1 MGVCFLETWITSI
14 MADFG
19 YIGIFLLIM
28 VENLF
33 PPIPSEI
40 ILTFGGFMTTVS
52 SLNVVMVIIVAT
64 LGSVVGAILL
74 YKVASYFGKE
84 RLTKI
89 VLKHGRILR
98 LKESDIE
105 RAENFF
111 LKYGSWAVFL
121 CRMIP
126 LIRSLIS
133 IPAGMTQMKMSRFL
147 VLTTAGSLLWNTIL
161 IGLGAFLGESWNEIV
176 VFMDSFSTIIYGI
189 IAVIVVVV
197 LGFFFRVRFKKT
209 LDEE

>member
-1 MGVCFLETWITSI
+1 METWITSI

-19 YIGIFLLIM
+19 YIGIFVLIM

-40 ILTFGGFMTTVS
+40 ILTFGGFMTTVT

-74 YKVASYFGKE
+74 YKVAFYFGKE

-89 VLKHGRILR
+89 VLKYGRILR
-98 LKESDIE
+98 LKEADIE
-105 RAENFF
+105 RAESFF

-133 IPAGMTQMKMSRFL
+133 IPAGMTKMKMSRFL
-147 VLTTAGSLLWNTIL
+147 ILTTAGSLLWNTVL
-161 IGLGAFLGESWNEIV
+161 IGLGAMLGESWSEIV
-176 VFMDSFSTIIYGI
+176 VFMDSFSTIIYSI
-189 IAVIVVVV
+189 IAILVVVG
-197 LGFFFRVRFKKT
+197 LGFFFRARFKKT

>member
-1 MGVCFLETWITSI
+1 METWITSI

-19 YIGIFLLIM
+19 YIGIFVLIM

-40 ILTFGGFMTTVS
+40 ILTFGGFMTTVT

-64 LGSVVGAILL
+64 LGSIVGAILL

-89 VLKHGRILR
+89 VLKYGRILR

-133 IPAGMTQMKMSRFL
+133 IPAGMTKMKMSKFL
-147 VLTTAGSLLWNTIL
+147 ILTTAGSLLWNTVL
-161 IGLGAFLGESWNEIV
+161 IGLGAMLGESWSEIV
-176 VFMDSFSTIIYGI
+176 VFMDSFSTIIYSI
-189 IAVIVVVV
+189 IAILVVVG
-197 LGFFFRVRFKKT
+197 LGFFFRARFKKT

>member
-1 MGVCFLETWITSI
+1 

-19 YIGIFLLIM
+19 YIGIFVLIM

-89 VLKHGRILR
+89 VLKYGRILR

-105 RAENFF
+105 RAESFF

-133 IPAGMTQMKMSRFL
+133 IPAGMTKMKMSRFL
-147 VLTTAGSLLWNTIL
+147 VLTTAGSLLWNTVL
-161 IGLGAFLGESWNEIV
+161 IGLGALLGESWNEII
-176 VFMDSFSTIIYGI
+176 VFMDSFSTIIYSI
-189 IAVIVVVV
+189 IAILVVVG
-197 LGFFFRVRFKKT
+197 LGFFFRARFKKT

>member
-1 MGVCFLETWITSI
+1 METWITSI

-19 YIGIFLLIM
+19 YIGIFVLIM

-40 ILTFGGFMTTVS
+40 ILTFGGFMTTVT

-89 VLKHGRILR
+89 VLKYGRILR

-105 RAENFF
+105 RAESFF

-133 IPAGMTQMKMSRFL
+133 IPAGMTKMKMSRFL
-147 VLTTAGSLLWNTIL
+147 ILTTAGSLLWNTVL
-161 IGLGAFLGESWNEIV
+161 IGLGAVLGESWNEIV
-176 VFMDSFSTIIYGI
+176 VFMDSFSIIIYSV
-189 IAVIVVVV
+189 IAILVVVG
-197 LGFFFRVRFKKT
+197 LGFFFRARFKKT

>member
-1 MGVCFLETWITSI
+1 METWITSI

-74 YKVASYFGKE
+74 YKVASYFGKA

-133 IPAGMTQMKMSRFL
+133 IPAGMTKMKMSRFL
-147 VLTTAGSLLWNTIL
+147 VLTTAGSLLWNTVL

-176 VFMDSFSTIIYGI
+176 VFMDSFSTIIYSI
-189 IAVIVVVV
+189 IAVIVVVG
-197 LGFFFRVRFKKT
+197 LGFFFRARFKKT

>member
-105 RAENFF
+105 HAENFF

-147 VLTTAGSLLWNTIL
+147 VLTTAGSLLWNTVL

-189 IAVIVVVV
+189 IAVIVVVG
-197 LGFFFRVRFKKT
+197 LGFFFRARFKKT

>member
-1 MGVCFLETWITSI
+1 METWITSI

-19 YIGIFLLIM
+19 YIGIFVLIM

-40 ILTFGGFMTTVS
+40 ILTFGGFMTTVT

-89 VLKHGRILR
+89 VLKYGRILR

-133 IPAGMTQMKMSRFL
+133 IPAGMTKMKMSKFL
-147 VLTTAGSLLWNTIL
+147 ILTTAGSLLWNTVL
-161 IGLGAFLGESWNEIV
+161 IGLGAMLGESWSEIV
-176 VFMDSFSTIIYGI
+176 VFMDSFSTIIYSI
-189 IAVIVVVV
+189 IAILVVVG
-197 LGFFFRVRFKKT
+197 LGFFFRARFKNIR
-209 LDEE
+209 

>member
-1 MGVCFLETWITSI
+1 METWITSI

-19 YIGIFLLIM
+19 YIGIFVLIM

-40 ILTFGGFMTTVS
+40 ILTFGGFMTTVT

-89 VLKHGRILR
+89 VLKYGRILR

-133 IPAGMTQMKMSRFL
+133 IPAGMTKMKMSKFL
-147 VLTTAGSLLWNTIL
+147 ILTAAGSLLWNTVL
-161 IGLGAFLGESWNEIV
+161 IGLGAMLGESWSEIV
-176 VFMDSFSTIIYGI
+176 VFMDSFSTIIYSI
-189 IAVIVVVV
+189 IAILVVVG
-197 LGFFFRVRFKKT
+197 LGFFFRARFKKT

>member
-1 MGVCFLETWITSI
+1 METWITSI

-19 YIGIFLLIM
+19 YIGIFILIM

-40 ILTFGGFMTTVS
+40 ILTFGGFMTTVT

-89 VLKHGRILR
+89 VLKYGRILR
-98 LKESDIE
+98 LKEADIE
-105 RAENFF
+105 RAESFF

-133 IPAGMTQMKMSRFL
+133 IPAGMTKMKMSKFL
-147 VLTTAGSLLWNTIL
+147 ILTTAGSLLWNTVL
-161 IGLGAFLGESWNEIV
+161 IGLGAMLGESWSEIV
-176 VFMDSFSTIIYGI
+176 VFMDSFSTIIYSI
-189 IAVIVVVV
+189 IAILVVVG
-197 LGFFFRVRFKKT
+197 LGFFFRARFKKT

>member
-1 MGVCFLETWITSI
+1 METWITSI
-14 MADFG
+14 MADFS
-19 YIGIFLLIM
+19 YIGIFVLIM

-40 ILTFGGFMTTVS
+40 ILTFGGFMTTVT

-89 VLKHGRILR
+89 VLKYGRILR

-133 IPAGMTQMKMSRFL
+133 IPAGMTKMKMSKFL
-147 VLTTAGSLLWNTIL
+147 ILTTAGSLLWNTVL
-161 IGLGAFLGESWNEIV
+161 IGLGAMLGESWSEIV
-176 VFMDSFSTIIYGI
+176 VFMDSFSTIIYSI
-189 IAVIVVVV
+189 IAILVVVG
-197 LGFFFRVRFKKT
+197 LGFFFRARFKKT

>member
-1 MGVCFLETWITSI
+1 METWITSI

-19 YIGIFLLIM
+19 YIGIYILIM

-40 ILTFGGFMTTVS
+40 ILTFGGFMTTVT

-89 VLKHGRILR
+89 VLKYGRILR
-98 LKESDIE
+98 LKEADIE
-105 RAENFF
+105 RAESFF

-133 IPAGMTQMKMSRFL
+133 IPAGMTKMKMSKFL
-147 VLTTAGSLLWNTIL
+147 ILTTAGSLLWNTVL
-161 IGLGAFLGESWNEIV
+161 IGLGAMLGESWNEIV
-176 VFMDSFSTIIYGI
+176 VFMDSFSTIIYSI
-189 IAVIVVVV
+189 IAILVVVG
-197 LGFFFRVRFKKT
+197 LGFFFRARFKKT

>member
-1 MGVCFLETWITSI
+1 METWITSI

-19 YIGIFLLIM
+19 YIGIFVLIM

-40 ILTFGGFMTTVS
+40 ILTFGGFMTTVT

-89 VLKHGRILR
+89 VLKYGRILR
-98 LKESDIE
+98 LKEADIE

-133 IPAGMTQMKMSRFL
+133 IPAGMTKMKMSKFL
-147 VLTTAGSLLWNTIL
+147 ILTTAGSLLWNTVL
-161 IGLGAFLGESWNEIV
+161 IGLGAMLGESWSEIV
-176 VFMDSFSTIIYGI
+176 VFMDSFSTIIYSI
-189 IAVIVVVV
+189 IAILVVVG
-197 LGFFFRVRFKKT
+197 LGFFFRARFKKT

>member
-1 MGVCFLETWITSI
+1 METWITGI

-19 YIGIFLLIM
+19 YICIFLLIM

-89 VLKHGRILR
+89 VLKYGRILR

-105 RAENFF
+105 RAESFF

-133 IPAGMTQMKMSRFL
+133 IPAGMTKMKMSRFL
-147 VLTTAGSLLWNTIL
+147 VLTTAGSLLWNTVL
-161 IGLGAFLGESWNEIV
+161 IGLGALLGESWNEIV
-176 VFMDSFSTIIYGI
+176 VFMDSFSTIIYSI
-189 IAVIVVVV
+189 IAGLLIVG
-197 LGFFFRVRFKKT
+197 LAFFIRARFKKT
-209 LDEE
+209 VDEE

>member
-1 MGVCFLETWITSI
+1 METWITSI

-28 VENLF
+28 IENLF

-84 RLTKI
+84 RLTHI
-89 VLKHGRILR
+89 VLKYGRVLR

-105 RAENFF
+105 RAESFF

-133 IPAGMTQMKMSRFL
+133 IPAGMTKMKMSRFL
-147 VLTTAGSLLWNTIL
+147 ILTTAGSLLWNTVL
-161 IGLGAFLGESWNEIV
+161 IGLGALLGESWSEIV
-176 VFMDSFSTIIYGI
+176 VFMDSFSTVIYSI
-189 IAVIVVVV
+189 IAVITLLG
-197 LGFFFRVRFKKT
+197 LGFFFRARFKKT

>member
-1 MGVCFLETWITSI
+1 METWITSI

-19 YIGIFLLIM
+19 YIGIFVLIM

-89 VLKHGRILR
+89 VLKYGRILR

-105 RAENFF
+105 RAESFF

-133 IPAGMTQMKMSRFL
+133 IPAGMTKMKMSRFL
-147 VLTTAGSLLWNTIL
+147 VLTTAGSLLWNTVL
-161 IGLGAFLGESWNEIV
+161 IGLGAMLGESWNEIV
-176 VFMDSFSTIIYGI
+176 IFMDSFSTIIYSV
-189 IAVIVVVV
+189 IAILVVVG
-197 LGFFFRVRFKKT
+197 LGFFFRARFKKT

>member
-1 MGVCFLETWITSI
+1 

-89 VLKHGRILR
+89 VLKYGRILR

-147 VLTTAGSLLWNTIL
+147 VLTTAGSLLWNTVL

-189 IAVIVVVV
+189 IAVIVVVG
-197 LGFFFRVRFKKT
+197 LGFFFRARFKKT

>member
-1 MGVCFLETWITSI
+1 METWITSI

-19 YIGIFLLIM
+19 YIGIFVLIM

-40 ILTFGGFMTTVS
+40 ILTFGGFMTTVT

-89 VLKHGRILR
+89 VLKYGRILR

-105 RAENFF
+105 RAESFF

-133 IPAGMTQMKMSRFL
+133 IPAGMTKMKMSRFL
-147 VLTTAGSLLWNTIL
+147 ILTTAGSLLWNTVL
-161 IGLGAFLGESWNEIV
+161 IGLGAVLGESWNEIV
-176 VFMDSFSTIIYGI
+176 VFMDSFSTIIYSV
-189 IAVIVVVV
+189 IAILVVVG
-197 LGFFFRVRFKKT
+197 LGFFFRSRFKKT

>member
-1 MGVCFLETWITSI
+1 METWITSI

-19 YIGIFLLIM
+19 YIGIFVLIM

-33 PPIPSEI
+33 SPIPSEI
-40 ILTFGGFMTTVS
+40 ILTFGGFMTTVT

-89 VLKHGRILR
+89 VLKYGRILR

-105 RAENFF
+105 RAESFF

-133 IPAGMTQMKMSRFL
+133 IPAGMTKMKMSRFL
-147 VLTTAGSLLWNTIL
+147 ILTTAGSLLWNTVL
-161 IGLGAFLGESWNEIV
+161 IGLGAVLGESWNEIV
-176 VFMDSFSTIIYGI
+176 VFMDSFSTIIYSV
-189 IAVIVVVV
+189 IAILVVVG
-197 LGFFFRVRFKKT
+197 LGFFFRARFKKT

>member
-1 MGVCFLETWITSI
+1 METWITSI

-19 YIGIFLLIM
+19 YVGIFLLIM

-89 VLKHGRILR
+89 VLKYGRILR
-98 LKESDIE
+98 LKESDIA
-105 RAENFF
+105 RAESFF

-133 IPAGMTQMKMSRFL
+133 IPAGMTKMKMSRFL
-147 VLTTAGSLLWNTIL
+147 VLTTAGSLLWNTVL
-161 IGLGAFLGESWNEIV
+161 IGLGALLGESWNEIV
-176 VFMDSFSTIIYGI
+176 VFMDSFSTIIYSI
-189 IAVIVVVV
+189 IAGLLIVG
-197 LGFFFRVRFKKT
+197 LAFFIRARFKKT

>member
-1 MGVCFLETWITSI
+1 METWITSI

-19 YIGIFLLIM
+19 YIGIFVLIM

-40 ILTFGGFMTTVS
+40 ILTFGGFMTTVT

-89 VLKHGRILR
+89 VLKYGRILR

-133 IPAGMTQMKMSRFL
+133 IPAGMTKMKMSKFL
-147 VLTTAGSLLWNTIL
+147 ILTTAGSLLWNTVL
-161 IGLGAFLGESWNEIV
+161 IGLGAMLGESWSEIV
-176 VFMDSFSTIIYGI
+176 VFMDSFSTIIYSI
-189 IAVIVVVV
+189 IAILVVVG
-197 LGFFFRVRFKKT
+197 LGFFFRARFKKT
-209 LDEE
+209 

>member
-1 MGVCFLETWITSI
+1 METWITSI

-189 IAVIVVVV
+189 IAVIVVVG

>member
-1 MGVCFLETWITSI
+1 METWITSI

-19 YIGIFLLIM
+19 YIGIFVLIM

-40 ILTFGGFMTTVS
+40 ILTFGGFMTTVT

-89 VLKHGRILR
+89 VLKYGRILR

-105 RAENFF
+105 RAESFF

-133 IPAGMTQMKMSRFL
+133 IPAGMTKMKMSRFL
-147 VLTTAGSLLWNTIL
+147 ILTTAGSLLWNTVL
-161 IGLGAFLGESWNEIV
+161 IGLGAVLEESWNEIV
-176 VFMDSFSTIIYGI
+176 VFMDSFSTIIYSV
-189 IAVIVVVV
+189 IAILVVVG
-197 LGFFFRVRFKKT
+197 LGYFFRARFKKT

>member
-1 MGVCFLETWITSI
+1 METWITSI

-19 YIGIFLLIM
+19 YIGIFVLIM

-40 ILTFGGFMTTVS
+40 ILTFGGFMTTVTA
-52 SLNVVMVIIVAT
+52 LNVVMVIIVAT

-89 VLKHGRILR
+89 VLKYGRILR

-105 RAENFF
+105 RAESFF

-133 IPAGMTQMKMSRFL
+133 IPAGMTKMKMSRFL
-147 VLTTAGSLLWNTIL
+147 ILTTAGSLLWNTVL
-161 IGLGAFLGESWNEIV
+161 IGLGAVLGESWNEIV
-176 VFMDSFSTIIYGI
+176 VFMDSFSTIIYSV
-189 IAVIVVVV
+189 IAILVVVG
-197 LGFFFRVRFKKT
+197 LGYFFRARFKKT

>member
-1 MGVCFLETWITSI
+1 MGTWITSI

-19 YIGIFLLIM
+19 YIGIFVLIM

-40 ILTFGGFMTTVS
+40 ILTFGGFMTTVT

-89 VLKHGRILR
+89 VLKYGRILR

-133 IPAGMTQMKMSRFL
+133 IPAGMTKMKMSKFL
-147 VLTTAGSLLWNTIL
+147 ILTTAGSLLWNTVL
-161 IGLGAFLGESWNEIV
+161 IGLGAMLGESWSEIV
-176 VFMDSFSTIIYGI
+176 VFMDSFSTIIYSI
-189 IAVIVVVV
+189 IAILVVVG
-197 LGFFFRVRFKKT
+197 LGFFFRARFKKT

>member
-1 MGVCFLETWITSI
+1 METWITSI

-19 YIGIFLLIM
+19 YIGIFVLIM

-40 ILTFGGFMTTVS
+40 ILTFGGFMTTVT

-74 YKVASYFGKE
+74 YKIASYFGKE

-89 VLKHGRILR
+89 VLKYGRILR

-133 IPAGMTQMKMSRFL
+133 IPAGMTKMKMSKFL
-147 VLTTAGSLLWNTIL
+147 ILTTAGSLLWNTVL
-161 IGLGAFLGESWNEIV
+161 IGLGAMLGESWSEIV
-176 VFMDSFSTIIYGI
+176 VFMDSFSTIIYSI
-189 IAVIVVVV
+189 IAILVVVG
-197 LGFFFRVRFKKT
+197 LGFFFRARFKKT

>member
-1 MGVCFLETWITSI
+1 METWITSI

-40 ILTFGGFMTTVS
+40 ILTFGGFMTTIS

-98 LKESDIE
+98 LKASDIE

-133 IPAGMTQMKMSRFL
+133 IPAGMTKMKMSRFL
-147 VLTTAGSLLWNTIL
+147 VLTTAGSLLWNTVL
-161 IGLGAFLGESWNEIV
+161 IGLGALLGESWNEIV
-176 VFMDSFSTIIYGI
+176 VFMDSFSTIIYSV
-189 IAVIVVVV
+189 IAILIVVG
-197 LGFFFRVRFKKT
+197 LGFFFRARFKKT

>member
-1 MGVCFLETWITSI
+1 METWITSI

-19 YIGIFLLIM
+19 YIGIFVLIM

-40 ILTFGGFMTTVS
+40 ILTFGGFMTTVT

-89 VLKHGRILR
+89 VLKYGRILR

-133 IPAGMTQMKMSRFL
+133 IPAGMTKMKMSRFL
-147 VLTTAGSLLWNTIL
+147 ILTTAGSLLWNTVL
-161 IGLGAFLGESWNEIV
+161 IGLGAMLGESWSEIV
-176 VFMDSFSTIIYGI
+176 VFMDSFSTIIYSI
-189 IAVIVVVV
+189 IAILVVVG
-197 LGFFFRVRFKKT
+197 LGFFFRALSKKH
-209 LDEE
+209 

>member
-1 MGVCFLETWITSI
+1 METWITSI

-19 YIGIFLLIM
+19 YIGIFVLIM

-89 VLKHGRILR
+89 VLKYGRILR

-105 RAENFF
+105 RAESFF

-133 IPAGMTQMKMSRFL
+133 IPAGMTKMKMSRFL
-147 VLTTAGSLLWNTIL
+147 ILTTAGSLLWNTVL
-161 IGLGAFLGESWNEIV
+161 IGLGALLGESWSEIV
-176 VFMDSFSTIIYGI
+176 VFMDSFSTIIYSI
-189 IAVIVVVV
+189 IAILVVIG
-197 LGFFFRVRFKKT
+197 LGFFFRARFKKT

>member
-1 MGVCFLETWITSI
+1 METWITSI

-19 YIGIFLLIM
+19 YIGIFVLIM

-40 ILTFGGFMTTVS
+40 ILTFGGFMTTVT

-89 VLKHGRILR
+89 VLKYGRILR

-105 RAENFF
+105 RAESFF

-133 IPAGMTQMKMSRFL
+133 IPAGMTKMKMSKFL
-147 VLTTAGSLLWNTIL
+147 ILTTAGSLLWNTVL
-161 IGLGAFLGESWNEIV
+161 IGLGAMLGESWSEIV
-176 VFMDSFSTIIYGI
+176 VFMDSFSTIIYSI
-189 IAVIVVVV
+189 IAILVVVG
-197 LGFFFRVRFKKT
+197 LGFFFRARFKKT

>member
-1 MGVCFLETWITSI
+1 METWITSI

-19 YIGIFLLIM
+19 YIGIFVLIM

-40 ILTFGGFMTTVS
+40 ILTFGGFMTTVT

-89 VLKHGRILR
+89 VLKYGRILR

-105 RAENFF
+105 RAESFF

-133 IPAGMTQMKMSRFL
+133 IPAGMTKMKMSRFL
-147 VLTTAGSLLWNTIL
+147 ILTTAGSLLWNTVL
-161 IGLGAFLGESWNEIV
+161 IGLGAVLGESWNEIV
-176 VFMDSFSTIIYGI
+176 VFMDSFSTIIYSV
-189 IAVIVVVV
+189 IAILVVVG
-197 LGFFFRVRFKKT
+197 LGFFFRARFKKT
-209 LDEE
+209 RDEE

>member
-1 MGVCFLETWITSI
+1 METWITSI

-19 YIGIFLLIM
+19 YIGIFVLIM

-40 ILTFGGFMTTVS
+40 ILTFGGFMTTVT

-84 RLTKI
+84 RLTNI
-89 VLKHGRILR
+89 VLKYGRVLR

-105 RAENFF
+105 RAESFF

-133 IPAGMTQMKMSRFL
+133 IPAGMTKMKMSKFL
-147 VLTTAGSLLWNTIL
+147 ILTTAGSLLWNTVL
-161 IGLGAFLGESWNEIV
+161 IGLGAMLGESWSEIV
-176 VFMDSFSTIIYGI
+176 VFMDSFSTVIYSI
-189 IAVIVVVV
+189 IAVIVLVG
-197 LGFFFRVRFKKT
+197 LGFFFRARFKKT

>member
-1 MGVCFLETWITSI
+1 METWITSI

-19 YIGIFLLIM
+19 YIGIFVLIM

-40 ILTFGGFMTTVS
+40 ILTFGGFMTTVT

-84 RLTKI
+84 QLTKI
-89 VLKHGRILR
+89 VLKYGRILR

-111 LKYGSWAVFL
+111 LKYGSWAVLL

-133 IPAGMTQMKMSRFL
+133 IPAGMTKMKMSKFL
-147 VLTTAGSLLWNTIL
+147 ILTTAGSLLWNTVL
-161 IGLGAFLGESWNEIV
+161 IGLGAMLGESWSEIV
-176 VFMDSFSTIIYGI
+176 VFMDSFSTIIYSI
-189 IAVIVVVV
+189 IAILVVVG
-197 LGFFFRVRFKKT
+197 LGFFFRARFKKT

>member
-1 MGVCFLETWITSI
+1 METWITSI

-89 VLKHGRILR
+89 VLKYGRILR

-105 RAENFF
+105 RAESFF

-133 IPAGMTQMKMSRFL
+133 IPAGMTKMKMSRFL
-147 VLTTAGSLLWNTIL
+147 VLTTAGSLLWNTVL
-161 IGLGAFLGESWNEIV
+161 IGLGALLGESWNEIV
-176 VFMDSFSTIIYGI
+176 VFMDSFSTIIYSI
-189 IAVIVVVV
+189 IAGLLIVG
-197 LGFFFRVRFKKT
+197 LAFFIRVRFKKT

>member
-1 MGVCFLETWITSI
+1 METWITSI

-19 YIGIFLLIM
+19 YIGIFVLIM

-33 PPIPSEI
+33 PPNPSEI
-40 ILTFGGFMTTVS
+40 ILTFGGFMTTVT

-89 VLKHGRILR
+89 VLKYGRILR

-105 RAENFF
+105 RAESFF

-133 IPAGMTQMKMSRFL
+133 IPAGMTKMKMSRFL
-147 VLTTAGSLLWNTIL
+147 ILTTAGSLLWNTVL
-161 IGLGAFLGESWNEIV
+161 IGLGAVLGESWNEIV
-176 VFMDSFSTIIYGI
+176 VFMDSFSTIIYSV
-189 IAVIVVVV
+189 IAILVVVG
-197 LGFFFRVRFKKT
+197 LGFFFRARFKKT

>member
-1 MGVCFLETWITSI
+1 METWITSI

-19 YIGIFLLIM
+19 YIGIFVLIM

-40 ILTFGGFMTTVS
+40 ILTFGGFMTTVT

-84 RLTKI
+84 QLPKI
-89 VLKHGRILR
+89 VLKYGRILR

-133 IPAGMTQMKMSRFL
+133 IPAGMTKMKMSKFL
-147 VLTTAGSLLWNTIL
+147 ILTTAGSLLWNTVL
-161 IGLGAFLGESWNEIV
+161 IGLGAMLGESWSEIV
-176 VFMDSFSTIIYGI
+176 VFMDSFSTIIYSI
-189 IAVIVVVV
+189 IAILVVVG
-197 LGFFFRVRFKKT
+197 LGFFFRARFKKT

>member
-1 MGVCFLETWITSI
+1 METWITSI

-19 YIGIFLLIM
+19 YIGIFVLIM

-40 ILTFGGFMTTVS
+40 ILTFGGFMTTVT
-52 SLNVVMVIIVAT
+52 SLNVLMVIIVAT

-89 VLKHGRILR
+89 VLKYGRILR

-105 RAENFF
+105 RAESFF

-133 IPAGMTQMKMSRFL
+133 IPAGMTKMKMSRFL
-147 VLTTAGSLLWNTIL
+147 ILTTAGSLLWNTVL
-161 IGLGAFLGESWNEIV
+161 IGLGAVLGESWNEIV
-176 VFMDSFSTIIYGI
+176 VFMDSFSTIIYSV
-189 IAVIVVVV
+189 IAILVVVG
-197 LGFFFRVRFKKT
+197 LGFFFRARFKKT

>member
-1 MGVCFLETWITSI
+1 METWITSI

-19 YIGIFLLIM
+19 YIGIFVLIM

-40 ILTFGGFMTTVS
+40 ILTFGGFMTTVT

-89 VLKHGRILR
+89 VLKYGRILR

-133 IPAGMTQMKMSRFL
+133 IPAGMTKMKMSKFL
-147 VLTTAGSLLWNTIL
+147 IMTTAGSLLWNTVL
-161 IGLGAFLGESWNEIV
+161 IGLGAMLGESWSEIV
-176 VFMDSFSTIIYGI
+176 VFMDSFSTIIYSI
-189 IAVIVVVV
+189 IAILVVVG
-197 LGFFFRVRFKKT
+197 LGFFFRARFKKT

>member
-1 MGVCFLETWITSI
+1 MCFLETWITSI

-19 YIGIFLLIM
+19 YIGIFVLIM

-40 ILTFGGFMTTVS
+40 ILTFGGFMTTVT

-89 VLKHGRILR
+89 VLKYGRILR

-133 IPAGMTQMKMSRFL
+133 IPAGMTKMKMSKFL
-147 VLTTAGSLLWNTIL
+147 ILTTAGSLLWNTVL
-161 IGLGAFLGESWNEIV
+161 IGLGAMLGESWSEIV
-176 VFMDSFSTIIYGI
+176 VFMDSFSTIIYSI
-189 IAVIVVVV
+189 IAILVVVG
-197 LGFFFRVRFKKT
+197 LGFFSRARFKKT
-209 LDEE
+209 IDEE

>member
-1 MGVCFLETWITSI
+1 METWITSI

-89 VLKHGRILR
+89 VLKYGRILR

-105 RAENFF
+105 RAESFF

-133 IPAGMTQMKMSRFL
+133 IPAGMTKMKMSRFL
-147 VLTTAGSLLWNTIL
+147 VLTTAGSLLWNTVL
-161 IGLGAFLGESWNEIV
+161 IGLGALLGESWNEIV
-176 VFMDSFSTIIYGI
+176 VFMDSFSTIIYSI
-189 IAVIVVVV
+189 IAGLLIVA
-197 LGFFFRVRFKKT
+197 LAFFIRARFKKT

>member
-1 MGVCFLETWITSI
+1 METWITSI

-19 YIGIFLLIM
+19 YIGIFVLIM

-40 ILTFGGFMTTVS
+40 ILTFGGFMTTVT

-89 VLKHGRILR
+89 VLKYGRILR

-105 RAENFF
+105 RAESFF

-133 IPAGMTQMKMSRFL
+133 IPAGMTKMKMSRFL
-147 VLTTAGSLLWNTIL
+147 ILTTAGSLLWNTVL
-161 IGLGAFLGESWNEIV
+161 IGLGAMLGESWNEIV
-176 VFMDSFSTIIYGI
+176 VFMDSFSTIIYSV
-189 IAVIVVVV
+189 IAILVVVG
-197 LGFFFRVRFKKT
+197 LGFFFRARFKKT